1 MIIPKAKISRSLRG
15 ISKGVCRSCRSS
27 APVLC
32 RERRIDSF
40 CVIREGSPKPT
51 YGDAVSDH
59 RHMSAAEP
67 LEGPILAALV
77 RRDPA
82 AVARLAGADRAVWDQ
97 VCARARGHRC
107 LPYLCWVLDQAG
119 AVPSVPFDAAIRR
132 RWGLRALSV
141 QGECLRLT
149 RILSEAGIAHLFLKG
164 VPLAAAAYPE
174 PWLRPLRDIDI
185 LVHPADLAAA
195 QALLLDHG
203 GPIDRYAHKTG
214 SHADPTAKHLPP
226 VWSPGRIIAVE
237 LHGHAAD
244 AGAGLDAEGQAR
256 LDAMLWDGAVEMP
269 LAGGV
274 LPVPGPEALFVH
286 LVLHGV
292 YDHELNNGP
301 LFLTDLIHLMARM
314 PPDPAR
320 VAALAQDL
328 RVARGLALALSLL
341 PDETTGRAGI
351 VAALRAKG
359 VDLPELPEDSAAAL
373 LLQDSAMRSELRLAA
388 DLAAGPKTSRLRLL
402 ASKVFP
408 SRETMT
414 DRWRMEGHEGPEPVS
429 NMGFWLWFITI
440 RLRGMRRAG
449 TRAPQMRDH
458 LIRLRGLRDGHEE

>member
-1 MIIPKAKISRSLRG
+1 MGTSVRDHDHMRA
-15 ISKGVCRSCRSS
+15 
-27 APVLC
+27 ADPV
-32 RERRIDSF
+32 ED
-40 CVIREGSPKPT
+40 
-51 YGDAVSDH
+51 
-59 RHMSAAEP
+59 
-67 LEGPILAALV
+67 PILAALV

-82 AVARLAGADRAVWDQ
+82 AVARLAGSGAAFWEAVR
-97 VCARARGHRC
+97 ARARDHRC
-107 LPYLCWVLDQAG
+107 LPYLCWVLDQSG
-119 AVPSVPFDAAIRR
+119 VVPPVPFDPALRR

-149 RILSEAGIAHLFLKG
+149 RLLSEAGIAHLFLKG
-164 VPLAAAAYPE
+164 VPLAAGAYPE

-185 LVHPADLAAA
+185 LVHPADLGRA

-214 SHADPTAKHLPP
+214 SHADPAAKHLPP

-244 AGAGLDAEGQAR
+244 AGAGLDAEAQAR

-301 LFLTDLIHLMARM
+301 LFLTDLIHLMTRM
-314 PPDPAR
+314 PPDPER
-320 VAALAQDL
+320 VVALADDL
-328 RVARGLALALSLL
+328 RITRGLALTLSLL
-341 PDETTGRAGI
+341 PDDTAGRAGI
-351 VAALRAKG
+351 VAALRAAG
-359 VDLPELPEDSAAAL
+359 LSGPLPDLPQDSAAAL
-373 LLQDSAMRSELRLAA
+373 LLQDSATRNELRLAA

-402 ASKVFP
+402 AGKVFP

-429 NMGFWLWFITI
+429 NLGFWLWFVRV

-449 TRAPQMRDH
+449 TRAPRMRDH
-458 LIRLRGLRDGHEE
+458 LIRLRGLRDGHEG